1 MESGLK
7 GQSKTLNNKKACRR
21 RSRASCCLC
30 SGCDLHLT
38 RQHEPQIILGVDRHV
53 FGQASR
59 EVLTEVRHLAG
70 HTLQR
75 RDELLEFPPADTA
88 LLDLAV
94 RASRSALVA
103 SYQFTI
109 SSYRRL

>member
-1 MESGLK
+1 VSPVLR
-7 GQSKTLNNKKACRR
+7 LY
-21 RSRASCCLC
+21 
-30 SGCDLHLT
+30 LHLT
-38 RQHEPQIILGVDRHV
+38 RQHESQIILGVDRHV

-94 RASRSALVA
+94 RASRSGLVA